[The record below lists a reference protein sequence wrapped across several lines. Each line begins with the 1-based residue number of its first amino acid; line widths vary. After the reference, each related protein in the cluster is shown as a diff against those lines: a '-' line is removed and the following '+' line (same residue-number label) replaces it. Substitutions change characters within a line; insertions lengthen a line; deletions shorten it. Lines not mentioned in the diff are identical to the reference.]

1 MIYALLSPERSI
13 VKIGCSERKDPVKR
27 CEEIEQAGPDRL
39 VLLLLMRGDWF
50 VEKELHRNF
59 TAARVP
65 ARQEWFHVTH
75 EIEDWLR
82 AEVGIVTQPFYE
94 WLLTRR
100 DGADPIGNFARAA
113 TEAKDFPKSALSFFS
128 VEDHLRARDASL
140 ETHTS
145 FEEAWRE
152 FLRDEAKRDREDLAM
167 KARAFKRNVTRS
179 SKPPKEPAI
188 SVDLSEVTALFEHL
202 LPEALMLRPER
213 ARALDTILC
222 FRLEGCGD
230 WTVDCKSDPPIC
242 ARGRSDG
249 ACCFVEVSGGD
260 FAAMFSDP
268 NVGMQLYAQK
278 KLRISGDLSHATKI
292 AEVFDLARPE
302 IGTTLR
308 RVPA

>member
-1 MIYALLSPERSI
+1 MIYVLLSPERSI

-50 VEKELHRNF
+50 VEKELHQNF

-65 ARQEWFHVTH
+65 ARQEWFHMTR

-82 AEVGIVTQPFYE
+82 AEVGIASRPFYE

-100 DGADPIGNFARAA
+100 DGADPIGKFARTA
-113 TEAKDFPKSALSFFS
+113 TEAKSFPKSALSFFN
-128 VEDHLRARDASL
+128 VEDYLRASGASL
-140 ETHTS
+140 EMRTS

-167 KARAFKRNVTRS
+167 KSRSFKRDVV
-179 SKPPKEPAI
+179 KPPKEPMI

-202 LPEALMLRPER
+202 LPDALTLHSER
-213 ARALDTILC
+213 ARAIDTILC
-222 FRLEGCGD
+222 FQLEGCGD
-230 WTVDCKSDPPIC
+230 WTIDCKSDPPTC
-242 ARGRSDG
+242 ARGRSEDTY
-249 ACCFVEVSGGD
+249 CSVEISGRD

-268 NVGMQLYAQK
+268 NVGMQLYAQS
-278 KLRISGDLSHATKI
+278 KLRISGDLNHASKI
-292 AEVFDLARPE
+292 AEVFELIRPE
-302 IGTTLR
+302 IGTTLHR
-308 RVPA
+308 DPS